1 MQHIYICLRIY
12 IYLYCHCFYQII
24 ISLYHLNYIF
34 FQLVRTRT
42 IGAAASVQAANMRH
56 AIETQDA
63 DTRLLQEEEAEM
75 SIPSFDSQGTLSEED
90 EQFLLH
96 HEGDA
101 TVCNK
106 YGTLEV
112 ISNTFLLYKVL
123 LFKGGDLCKSKLD
136 TCEEYKCIPGSY
148 KGHCVKGFVV
158 AGTSCE
164 DGNKCTVGDTCDYSG
179 NCNAGLAKTCD
190 GPGQCESSVTCKS
203 ATGDCTPDFK
213 SAGTSCNDANDCTAD
228 DKCNGSGGCVG
239 SSIVVSTCGAGGQFT
254 FTSGT
259 LSATCT
265 PFGGGPT
272 LPP

>member
-1 MQHIYICLRIY
+1 
-12 IYLYCHCFYQII
+12 
-24 ISLYHLNYIF
+24 
-34 FQLVRTRT
+34 
-42 IGAAASVQAANMRH
+42 MRH
-56 AIETQDA
+56 DTIETRDA

-75 SIPSFDSQGTLSEED
+75 SIPSIESQDTLSEED

-96 HEGDA
+96 HDGDA

-112 ISNTFLLYKVL
+112 ISNTFLLFKVL

-148 KGHCVKGFVV
+148 KGHCVKGNAA
-158 AGTSCE
+158 AGTPCE

-213 SAGTSCNDANDCTAD
+213 SAGTGCNDENACTAD
-228 DKCNGSGGCVG
+228 DKCDGQGGCSG
-239 SSIVVSTCGAGGQFT
+239 SSIEVSTCGAGGEFT

-259 LSATCT
+259 LSDTYT
-265 PFGGGPT
+265 PFHVPLVGPE
-272 LPP
+272 